1 MSADH
6 LRSRKKSEK
15 TPFPSFWRKM
25 EYRIVKQLQNIWSLF
40 FNGVAACH
48 GFIAMDQEVNPGGR
62 GSVRLETA
70 IRDAG
75 L

>member
-1 MSADH
+1 
-6 LRSRKKSEK
+6 
-15 TPFPSFWRKM
+15 M